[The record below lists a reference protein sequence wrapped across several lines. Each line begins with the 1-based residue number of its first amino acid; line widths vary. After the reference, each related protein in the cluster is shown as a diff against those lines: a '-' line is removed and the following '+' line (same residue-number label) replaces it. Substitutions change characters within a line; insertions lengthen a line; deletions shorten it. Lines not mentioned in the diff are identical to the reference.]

1 MSGPFYKGLKII
13 KYLQLKNMCRHLI
26 LKPKQKEPD
35 LRSDDVYKQANNIAF
50 KHWLVKMFGHLYYS
64 FFLF

>member
-1 MSGPFYKGLKII
+1 MYMYTLSKWCYREKGAISMSGPFYKGLKII

-35 LRSDDVYKQANNIAF
+35 LRSDDVYK
-50 KHWLVKMFGHLYYS
+50 
-64 FFLF
+64 